1 MIHFLLAGEVFLI
14 LMDRSSSASEY
25 TDLVCFCVYIY
36 REHSLP
42 KPKVSLP
49 GFGIL
54 RFNQAMLAWNACISF
69 AKALFPSKLA

>member
-1 MIHFLLAGEVFLI
+1 MIHFLLAGELVLI
-14 LMDRSSSASEY
+14 LMDRSSSAEY